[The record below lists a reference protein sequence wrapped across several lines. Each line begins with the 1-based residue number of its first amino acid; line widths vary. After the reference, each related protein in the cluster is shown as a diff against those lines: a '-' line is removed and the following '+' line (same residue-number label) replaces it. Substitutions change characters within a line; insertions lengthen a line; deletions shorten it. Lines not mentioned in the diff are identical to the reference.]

1 MDDPAFI
8 LYAKVACGQVPS
20 SFVLMITMPHAAD
33 TLLGER
39 AHTRCAHEQ
48 QQGFDGSRLL
58 RYRFSHPLY
67 MQFGEAAA
75 SSVTISKP
83 EAAVPIA
90 KESKMGFATNA
101 IHGGQEPG
109 PATGAIVAPIYQT
122 STYVYDELGKNKG
135 YDYARTNHP
144 NRKALERTIA
154 KLEDGHSAYVFT
166 SGMAGIDAVFRL
178 LRPGDH
184 VVLSEAVYGGVFRLS
199 TQLLVHFG
207 LEFSFVDT
215 SSEAAVVSAFRPNTK
230 MLYIETPTNPTMRIA
245 DIAALAKVAS
255 QRNITVVVDNTF
267 LSPYLQRPIELGA
280 HIVVHSM
287 TKYLN
292 GHSDSTGGAVVLT
305 RKEDAEK
312 IYFIQRSAGS
322 GLAPMDCFLISRGIK
337 TLAVRM
343 LQHNANGLVVARH
356 LDTHPK
362 VQKVLYPGLTSH
374 PQHEIARRQQKGPG
388 GMLSFDLGSLE
399 AARRLLN
406 HVKLCALVESLGGVE
421 SLISL
426 PALMTHASMP
436 QKVRERVGITEG
448 LVRLSVG
455 IEDAGDIIADLDQ
468 ALHHV

>member
-1 MDDPAFI
+1 
-8 LYAKVACGQVPS
+8 
-20 SFVLMITMPHAAD
+20 
-33 TLLGER
+33 
-39 AHTRCAHEQ
+39 
-48 QQGFDGSRLL
+48 
-58 RYRFSHPLY
+58 
-67 MQFGEAAA
+67 
-75 SSVTISKP
+75 
-83 EAAVPIA
+83 
-90 KESKMGFATNA
+90 
-101 IHGGQEPG
+101 
-109 PATGAIVAPIYQT
+109 
-122 STYVYDELGKNKG
+122 
-135 YDYARTNHP
+135 
-144 NRKALERTIA
+144 
-154 KLEDGHSAYVFT
+154 
-166 SGMAGIDAVFRL
+166 
-178 LRPGDH
+178 
-184 VVLSEAVYGGVFRLS
+184 
-199 TQLLVHFG
+199 
-207 LEFSFVDT
+207 
-215 SSEAAVVSAFRPNTK
+215 

-245 DIAALAKVAS
+245 DIAALAKLAT
-255 QRNITVVVDNTF
+255 QRNITLVVDNTF

-305 RKEDAEK
+305 RQEDAEK

-362 VQKVLYPGLTSH
+362 VQKVLYPGLASH

-399 AARRLLN
+399 AARRFLN
-406 HVKLCALVESLGGVE
+406 HVKLCALAESLGGVE

-436 QKVRERVGITEG
+436 PEVRARVGITEG

-455 IEDAGDIIADLDQ
+455 IEDADDIIADLDQ